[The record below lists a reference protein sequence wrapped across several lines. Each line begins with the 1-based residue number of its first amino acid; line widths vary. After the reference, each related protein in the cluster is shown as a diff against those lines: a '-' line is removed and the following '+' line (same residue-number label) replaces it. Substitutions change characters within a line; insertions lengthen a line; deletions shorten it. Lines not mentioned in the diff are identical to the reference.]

1 MSAIVEVFEQLRS
14 ASGSNE
20 KIEIMKSLTGDV
32 EDLFKTI
39 CFLTYDPSI
48 DFYLKK
54 FDQGCAE
61 TCITLTQAL
70 SILSSKI
77 ASREVT
83 GNAAI
88 DIVED
93 LYAHLPTGEDEI
105 FYNVIQRDL
114 RIGISAKTINKVW
127 PNLIYIHPYMRCS
140 SFSEKNLKNIS
151 FPCIS
156 QTKMDGMY
164 CDIICNNKQV
174 KIMSRNGQESKMILS
189 DSVKSELT
197 KLFNGFVIQGEMLA
211 LTEDGSYMDRALGN
225 GYLNSDKID
234 CDRVQFI
241 AWDLISIDAFDKKV
255 DKTPYN
261 IRYKTLENVISQS
274 DTNYPFVRAVHTKIC
289 YTVDEVVDH
298 FKEKRLIGEEGTV
311 IKDMKAI
318 WKDGTSKQQVKVKVI
333 MDCDL
338 KIVEFKEGT
347 GKNVNRLGSILC
359 ESSDGEMS
367 VSVGTGFTDEQREEI
382 WRNRESYLGKIIAVQ
397 ANDCIKGQDE
407 DSTWTLFLPRCL
419 EIRSDKTEAD
429 SLERIQEQVRSFTDA
444 LQLLNS

>member
-1 MSAIVEVFEQLRS
+1 MSDIVEVFEQLRS
-14 ASGSNE
+14 ATGSNE
-20 KIEIMKSLTGDV
+20 KIEIMKSLSGNV

-39 CFLTYDPSI
+39 CFMTYDPSI

-54 FDQGCAE
+54 FERLVAP
-61 TCITLTQAL
+61 TSITLIQAL

-83 GNAAI
+83 GDAAI

-93 LYAHLPTGEDEI
+93 LYAHLPVGEDEI

-164 CDIICNNKQV
+164 CDIICDRKQV
-174 KIMSRNGQESKMILS
+174 TIMSRNGQESKISLP
-189 DSVKSELT
+189 DNIKSQLT
-197 KLFNGFVIQGEMLA
+197 KMFDGYVVQGEMLA

-225 GYLNSDKID
+225 GYLNSDNID
-234 CDRVQFI
+234 PNQVQFV
-241 AWDLISIDAFDKKV
+241 AWDLISIDAFVKKV
-255 DKTPYN
+255 DKAPYN
-261 IRYKTLENVISQS
+261 IRYKTLEHVVACA
-274 DTNYPFVRAVHTKIC
+274 DTNYPFVRVVDTKIC
-289 YTVDEVVDH
+289 YTVDEVIEH

-338 KIVEFKEGT
+338 KIIGFKEGT

-359 ESSDGEMS
+359 ESSDSEMS

-382 WRNRESYLGKIIAVQ
+382 WRNKESYLGKIIAVQ

-429 SLERIQEQVRSFTDA
+429 SLERIQEQVKSFTDA